1 MSFFWNKKCFTF
13 RVGDTRVCELKKC
26 RLKQF
31 IEVRKIVTMLK
42 LRDSAK
48 RKRKKESQNSKYTS
62 VNTKRRI
69 CKNSVK
75 IRG

>member
-1 MSFFWNKKCFTF
+1 
-13 RVGDTRVCELKKC
+13 
-26 RLKQF
+26 
-31 IEVRKIVTMLK
+31 MLK

-48 RKRKKESQNSKYTS
+48 RKRKNESQNSNYTS

-75 IRG
+75 IGG

>member
-1 MSFFWNKKCFTF
+1 
-13 RVGDTRVCELKKC
+13 
-26 RLKQF
+26 
-31 IEVRKIVTMLK
+31 MLK

-69 CKNSVK
+69 FKNSVK